1 MECHIHHPT
10 PHPAISIHDSTNSL
24 PLNNGISLALA
35 TEFEHALHE
44 VSEVPHR
51 FRFST
56 SRKNTS
62 CNSYLGLVSDQSQG
76 SGDSDSV
83 DNGSPGM
90 TRGPAEVLIAVGVK
104 L

>member
-1 MECHIHHPT
+1 MECHIHHST
-10 PHPAISIHDSTNSL
+10 PHPAISLHDSTNGL

-35 TEFEHALHE
+35 TKFEHALHN
-44 VSEVPHR
+44 VSGVPHQ
-51 FRFST
+51 FRFSHVSGDT
-56 SRKNTS
+56 G